1 MQHSLSYLITKY
13 TLDTGSVKAKN
24 NVTVNT
30 MRIRIGVGI
39 LLLIFGVLSTIVLG
53 SVFPKEAIG
62 QALFVIL
69 GLLTYTIAQ
78 FLPRSFWKEIAIPL
92 YVVVSILLIAT
103 LLHGRVTKGAVRW
116 IPIGPV
122 HVQVSELAKPALILV
137 IAAVVSKVELRSQK
151 GVIVVI
157 GLLVIPLLL
166 ILLQPDLGS
175 GLVLLAS
182 VGGILLTY
190 TRKLSLLIPWILG
203 GVIVSLLAW
212 QFFLYPY
219 QKARILS
226 FVSSSEN
233 QDSSYNAQQALI
245 AAGSGKLLGRGLGK
259 GVQSNL
265 KYLPEFHTDFF
276 FASFAEELGYVGVGV
291 LILLYCALFYLLSV
305 HAKELTLLDGIYRA
319 GLLYALLFQ
328 TVVHIGMNIGLS
340 PVTGIPLP
348 FLSSGGSSFISM
360 ALAVGIAVSLSRKGQ
375 DKKIVIL
382 GRRE

>member
-1 MQHSLSYLITKY
+1 
-13 TLDTGSVKAKN
+13 
-24 NVTVNT
+24 

-62 QALFVIL
+62 QALFVVL
-69 GLLTYTIAQ
+69 GLGTYIVAQ
-78 FLPRSFWKEIAIPL
+78 FLPRSFWKGIAIPFFVL
-92 YVVVSILLIAT
+92 VLVLLVAT

-122 HVQVSELAKPALILV
+122 HVQVSELAKPALILAT
-137 IAAVVSKVELRSQK
+137 AAIVST
-151 GVIVVI
+151 I
-157 GLLVIPLLL
+157 GLHSQRGLVVAMGLLAPPLLL

-182 VGGILLTY
+182 VGGIVITY
-190 TRKLSLLIPWILG
+190 ARKLTLLIPWLLC
-203 GVIVSLLAW
+203 GVVVSLLAW

-226 FVSSSEN
+226 FISSSEN

-245 AAGSGKLLGRGLGK
+245 AAGSGKMLGRGLGK

-276 FASFAEELGYVGVGV
+276 FASYAEELGFIGVGI
-291 LILLYCALFYLLSV
+291 LILLYCALFYLLAV
-305 HAKELTLLDGIYRA
+305 HAPELDTFDGMYRV

-328 TVVHIGMNIGLS
+328 TVVHMGMNIGLS

-360 ALAVGIAVSLSRKGQ
+360 ALAVGIAVSLSRKGRE
-375 DKKIVIL
+375 KKLVIL
-382 GRRE
+382 GLK

>member
-1 MQHSLSYLITKY
+1 
-13 TLDTGSVKAKN
+13 
-24 NVTVNT
+24 

-69 GLLTYTIAQ
+69 GLITYTVAQ
-78 FLPRSFWKEIAIPL
+78 FIPRSFWKGIAVPL
-92 YVVVSILLIAT
+92 YVLVTILLVAT

-137 IAAVVSKVELRSQK
+137 IAAVVSKVGLRSQR
-151 GVIVVI
+151 
-157 GLLVIPLLL
+157 GLLVAMGLLAIPLLL

-182 VGGILLTY
+182 AGGILLTY
-190 TRKLSLLIPWILG
+190 TRKLTLLIPWIVG
-203 GVIVSLLAW
+203 GVMVSLLAW

-276 FASFAEELGYVGVGV
+276 FASYAEELGYLGVGI
-291 LILLYCALFYLLSV
+291 LLLLYCALFYLLAL
-305 HAKELTLLDGIYRA
+305 HAGNLDAFDGMYRA

-328 TVVHIGMNIGLS
+328 TVVHMGMNIGLS

-360 ALAVGIAVSLSRKGQ
+360 ALAVGIAVSLAAQTKSPG
-375 DKKIVIL
+375 VPVL
-382 GRRE
+382 GLKTTPGV